1 MPFINVDLNNAQEP
15 DIVPEGSYN
24 LRIVK
29 AEDGESK
36 QGNEMT
42 TVYIK
47 VESDDFPNSQIIKH
61 WLTYPNSG
69 TPEDQ
74 RAMRLIDIKR
84 FLTCF
89 GIKFEG
95 EGFNSEDLVGATGE
109 CLVTQEEADDG
120 NTYNRLRLP
129 RLKKAGVGATNEEG
143 RRRRR

>member
-1 MPFINVDLNNAQEP
+1 
-15 DIVPEGSYN
+15 
-24 LRIVK
+24 
-29 AEDGESK
+29 
-36 QGNEMT
+36 MT

-47 VESDDFPNSQIIKH
+47 VESNDFPNPQIIKH
-61 WLTYPNSG
+61 WLTYPDSD

-89 GIKFEG
+89 GVAMEDK
-95 EGFNSEDLVGATGE
+95 GFNSEDLVGCTGE
-109 CLVTQEEADDG
+109 CLVIQEEADNG

-129 RLKKAGVGATNEEG
+129 RLKKASTGGGVVQNEEG